1 MFNVNPIELLT
12 KIKNGSNPQQLMLG
26 ILESNMQS
34 TPLGKNLY
42 MLAQQGRTA
51 DIEKIARNLAAER
64 GLDFDTEFNAFKQR
78 LGLK

>member
-1 MFNVNPIELLT
+1 
-12 KIKNGSNPQQLMLG
+12 MLG